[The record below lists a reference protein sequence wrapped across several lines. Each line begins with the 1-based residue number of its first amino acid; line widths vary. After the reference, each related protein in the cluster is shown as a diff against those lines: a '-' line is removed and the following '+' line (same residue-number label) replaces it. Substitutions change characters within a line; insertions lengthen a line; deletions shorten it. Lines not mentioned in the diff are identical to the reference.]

1 MTYISDDISIM
12 KSHDPMK
19 YFNGIVG
26 QSFKI
31 LNISDLILILNIWFM
46 IFIIMRV
53 MWTLRQILSFGR
65 KYPISKNIYL
75 VNCLSLHLRPGF
87 LPFM

>member
-31 LNISDLILILNIWFM
+31 LNISDLILILNKIDLWF
-46 IFIIMRV
+46 
-53 MWTLRQILSFGR
+53 S
-65 KYPISKNIYL
+65 
-75 VNCLSLHLRPGF
+75 
-87 LPFM
+87 